1 MVFNKKRSSDRKD
14 WIKDISATK
23 DIDMS
28 KTSLSYDE
36 FINGEMIHFS
46 RYDCDRSIPNILDGN
61 KISQRK
67 VLYCAFKKGLEKE
80 IKVAQFSGYVSENSC
95 YHHGESSLN
104 GTIICLAQNFVGSNN
119 INLLKPNGQ
128 FGTRLMGGKDS
139 ASERYIFTQLNE
151 ITNKIFI
158 KDDQP
163 ILNYLDDDGYKVEPQ
178 FYVPIVPTVL
188 INGALGIGTG
198 FSTFINNYNLL
209 DIIKWLE
216 DKLNCKET
224 NDEFIPY
231 YNGFKGT
238 IEKQNEKFL
247 IKGCY
252 DHITNKK
259 LRITELPIGTWTD
272 DYKQYLETLINIDKK
287 SKSKIVNNVTIK
299 DYNDLSTDKD
309 VNIEVEFTN
318 DYTNLEKDKK
328 DGINELEKLLKLTT
342 TTTTTNMHLFDK
354 DNNLVKFDNVSDILN
369 YYYGVRLEYYQ
380 KRKDYILNKEK
391 QELVILSNKVKYI
404 NENLNNTI
412 DLRNKSKEEINLML
426 STKKYDV
433 IDNDNDF
440 KYLVKMTMDAVSKEN
455 VKRLLSEESNKKE
468 KIDLLS
474 NTTINQLW
482 LNELN
487 ELKVAYEKFI
497 DVKNKNNVDDKCQIT
512 KKKLKLKKV
521 M

>member
-1 MVFNKKRSSDRKD
+1 
-14 WIKDISATK
+14 
-23 DIDMS
+23 
-28 KTSLSYDE
+28 
-36 FINGEMIHFS
+36 
-46 RYDCDRSIPNILDGN
+46 
-61 KISQRK
+61 
-67 VLYCAFKKGLEKE
+67 
-80 IKVAQFSGYVSENSC
+80 
-95 YHHGESSLN
+95 
-104 GTIICLAQNFVGSNN
+104 
-119 INLLKPNGQ
+119 
-128 FGTRLMGGKDS
+128 
-139 ASERYIFTQLNE
+139 
-151 ITNKIFI
+151 
-158 KDDQP
+158 
-163 ILNYLDDDGYKVEPQ
+163 
-178 FYVPIVPTVL
+178 
-188 INGALGIGTG
+188 
-198 FSTFINNYNLL
+198 
-209 DIIKWLE
+209 
-216 DKLNCKET
+216 
-224 NDEFIPY
+224 
-231 YNGFKGT
+231 
-238 IEKQNEKFL
+238 KFL

-440 KYLVKMTMDAVSKEN
+440 KYLVKMTMDAVSK
-455 VKRLLSEESNKKE
+455 
-468 KIDLLS
+468 
-474 NTTINQLW
+474 
-482 LNELN
+482 
-487 ELKVAYEKFI
+487 
-497 DVKNKNNVDDKCQIT
+497 
-512 KKKLKLKKV
+512 
-521 M
+521 